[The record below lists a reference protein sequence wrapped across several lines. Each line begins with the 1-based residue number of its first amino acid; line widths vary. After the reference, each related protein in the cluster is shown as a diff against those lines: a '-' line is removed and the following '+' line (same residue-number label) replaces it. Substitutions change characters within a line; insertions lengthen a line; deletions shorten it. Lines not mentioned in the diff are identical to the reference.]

1 MNTNYSSGAASLF
14 ACIARQPQ
22 MTTCEWCGEQS
33 RETARYVG
41 GFSIPTDH
49 INCANN
55 AQLASRDCNCLEQVG
70 DNPHCPVHGGR
81 HE

>member
-1 MNTNYSSGAASLF
+1 MNYPSGSASLF
-14 ACIARQPQ
+14 ACIARQDPQ
-22 MTTCEWCGEQS
+22 ETKCDWCGEKGNGM
-33 RETARYVG
+33 ARYFG

-55 AQLASRDCNCLEQVG
+55 AQLASRDCSCLEHVG
-70 DNPHCPVHGGR
+70 DNSHCPVHGGR